1 MKRILVPTDFSP
13 VADNALEYALEL
25 AADFRSDIYLCHMY
39 SFDKITYDHNF
50 AKDNQPYTKEVERQ
64 MRRKEAEFIDRAKEK
79 GVRLRTFVEEDTFYS
94 LFNTRVIE
102 RDIDLVV
109 MGSKGASG
117 LTRFIFG
124 SVAATALE
132 TSKAPVL
139 IIPPGYAF
147 CPFQNIILSI
157 DQKEITGQ
165 VLAPLKELALQY
177 GARVTLLHISTE
189 AKKQPNTAEILSLEG
204 IETSFAEVQASKSI
218 GESIGRFVQQEGCDI
233 LCMVRRERSFFERI
247 FRKSI
252 TRVQA
257 FRNEVPL
264 LVLPE
269 V

>member
-1 MKRILVPTDFSP
+1 
-13 VADNALEYALEL
+13 
-25 AADFRSDIYLCHMY
+25 
-39 SFDKITYDHNF
+39 
-50 AKDNQPYTKEVERQ
+50 
-64 MRRKEAEFIDRAKEK
+64 
-79 GVRLRTFVEEDTFYS
+79 VEEDTFYS
-94 LFNTRVIE
+94 LFNPRVTE
-102 RDIDLVV
+102 WDIDLIV
-109 MGSKGASG
+109 MGSKGTSG

-132 TSKAPVL
+132 TSVVPVL

-157 DQKEITGQ
+157 DQKALAGQ
-165 VLAPLKELALQY
+165 VLDPLGQLALHY
-177 GARVTLLHISTE
+177 GARVTLLHVRTE
-189 AKKQPNTAEILSLEG
+189 ARKQPSTATIRSLEG
-204 IETSFAEVQASKSI
+204 IDTSFAEVRASKSI

-233 LCMVRRERSFFERI
+233 LCMVRRERSFFERV

-269 V
+269 I